1 MLVLSRKDGESV
13 CISHGI
19 QVKVLSIRGGT
30 VKLGFE
36 APADIVIRREEISET
51 VETTSPHVA
60 PKRAIKAPCLAGA
73 S

>member
-1 MLVLSRKDGESV
+1 MLVLSRKNGESV

-19 QVKVLSIRGGT
+19 QVKVLAIRGGT

-36 APADIVIRREEISET
+36 APADIVIRREEIQKTAET
-51 VETTSPHVA
+51 ASPPVA
-60 PKRAIKAPCLAGA
+60 RKRVLKALCLAGA